1 MVQVLTVS
9 GYTAGWA
16 MEAMKPAVRTPPS
29 VEAREK
35 RVHQIRREND
45 GIDEDDIEE
54 LPPTVQSTS
63 VSLDLLTEGN
73 RQPQPSV
80 PQVIAFYAENE

>member
-1 MVQVLTVS
+1 MAQVLTVS

-35 RVHQIRREND
+35 RLHQVRREND
-45 GIDEDDIEE
+45 GIDEDDIEGP
-54 LPPTVQSTS
+54 LATVQSAA
-63 VSLDLLTEGN
+63 VALDLLTEGN
-73 RQPQPSV
+73 RQPQPSIQ
-80 PQVIAFYAENE
+80 QVIASYAENE